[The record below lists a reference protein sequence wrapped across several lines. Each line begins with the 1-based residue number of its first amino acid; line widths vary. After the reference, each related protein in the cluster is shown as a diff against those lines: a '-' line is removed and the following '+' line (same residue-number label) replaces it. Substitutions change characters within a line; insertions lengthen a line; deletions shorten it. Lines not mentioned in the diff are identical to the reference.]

1 MSKVKNVYFE
11 EDTALSIDLVIES
24 LQLLKEQGTKYVEA
38 LVAHGDIDD
47 VNNYESLPIIIQ
59 PQKYVH

>member
-1 MSKVKNVYFE
+1 MSKVKNIYFE

-47 VNNYESLPIIIQ
+47 ANNYESLPIIIQ